1 MINYQIELLSKANT
15 KVATEITNLLA
26 QLEPTAAPMSVKVL
40 KKVINSTTTSVYI
53 ATNISNKIV
62 GMITLVSFPKLE
74 GLNKTWIEDLVV
86 DEKYR
91 GKGVANA
98 LMEKAFEK
106 AKSLGAKSI
115 SLTSRPSRII
125 ANKFYKKLGFKI
137 KKTNYYQL
145 DLK

>member
-40 KKVINSTTTSVYI
+40 EKVINSTTTFVYI

-74 GLNKTWIEDLVV
+74 GQNKTWIEDLVV

-106 AKSLGAKSI
+106 AKSLGVKSV
-115 SLTSRPSRII
+115 SLTSRPSRTI
-125 ANKFYKKLGFKI
+125 ANAFYKKPGFKI
-137 KKTNYYQL
+137 KETNYYKL

>member
-40 KKVINSTTTSVYI
+40 EKVINSTTTFVYI

-91 GKGVANA
+91 GQGIAKA
-98 LMEKAFEK
+98 LIDKAFEK
-106 AKSLGAKSI
+106 TKSLGVKSV
-115 SLTSRPSRII
+115 SLTSRPSRTI
-125 ANKFYKKLGFKI
+125 ANAFYKKLGFKI
-137 KKTNYYQL
+137 KETNYYKL